1 MNEKLQK
8 KNWNKKK
15 EENEIKEKKKKRKKE
30 KKMNEK
36 IIYKP
41 IMRKKSTIPKEIII
55 EIIDEEIDPLQPPNF
70 DIKRNYHNKQ

>member
-1 MNEKLQK
+1 
-8 KNWNKKK
+8 
-15 EENEIKEKKKKRKKE
+15 
-30 KKMNEK
+30 MNEK